1 MLQTLEGFLEAP
13 FGEKEIRSNE
23 FEAKYKHLASEK
35 RIHMEACVEIDGAYL
50 VHIKV
55 GSDSNANVFYD
66 VILLFFTDDP
76 TIKKDISFRRYYVQF
91 FSNSPSFIYQYA
103 TLYQEN
109 GMMIDMLADKLDQLY
124 AGKKPEK
131 TNPRN
136 KLSYDK
142 SIYAVCRWMQDHKIS
157 GFSKVGYMAR
167 KKKKKEDFFSDIKTF
182 DDIKFDTKLNK
193 LGTQLEKTAAKET
206 DKEDV
211 KKQKKRPNHRGKITA
226 HTPTTKVIRPTKP
239 VKSSIPKAKKVKRVK
254 RK

>member
-1 MLQTLEGFLEAP
+1 MLQTLEGFLDAP
-13 FGEKEIRSNE
+13 FGGKEIRSNE
-23 FEAKYKHLASEK
+23 FEAKYKNLASGK
-35 RIHMEACVEIDGAYL
+35 RIHMEACTEVDGAYL
-50 VHIKV
+50 VHLKV

-76 TIKKDISFRRYYVQF
+76 AIKRDISFRRYYVQF

-103 TLYQEN
+103 TLYKEN

-131 TNPRN
+131 TNPTN

-142 SIYAVCRWMQDHKIS
+142 SIYAACRWMQDHKVS

-182 DDIKFDTKLNK
+182 DDIKFDTQLSK
-193 LGTQLEKTAAKET
+193 LGTQLEKAAAKET
-206 DKEDV
+206 DKEDI
-211 KKQKKRPNHRGKITA
+211 KKQKKRPKKTGKTVTHAPTA
-226 HTPTTKVIRPTKP
+226 RVIRAT
-239 VKSSIPKAKKVKRVK
+239 KSSTSTAVRAKKAKYVK